1 MEGVEML
8 NVSPHSWNTAKDA
21 FKEYNVPFLE
31 DAWNKGEIFRFVT
44 DPVKYKKDFGYA
56 KTFGQEIEW
65 LKGKLGKK
73 IEEVID
79 TKSGTIDLSK
89 YNKLQGK

>member
-1 MEGVEML
+1 MVKNL
-8 NVSPHSWNTAKDA
+8 IADTNV
-21 FKEYNVPFLE
+21 FLE
-31 DAWNKGEIFRFVT
+31 EAWNKGEILRFVT
-44 DPVKYKKDFGYA
+44 DPVKYKKEFGYA

-65 LKGKLGKK
+65 LESKLGKK

-79 TKSGTIDLSK
+79 PKSGTIDLSK

>member
-1 MEGVEML
+1 ML
-8 NVSPHSWNTAKDA
+8 NVSRHSWNTAKDA

-44 DPVKYKKDFGYA
+44 DPVKYKEIIKVNEKARESTFA
-56 KTFGQEIEW
+56 KEIEW
-65 LKGKLGKK
+65 IESKLGKK

-79 TKSGTIDLSK
+79 TKTGTIDLSK
-89 YNKLQGK
+89 FKK